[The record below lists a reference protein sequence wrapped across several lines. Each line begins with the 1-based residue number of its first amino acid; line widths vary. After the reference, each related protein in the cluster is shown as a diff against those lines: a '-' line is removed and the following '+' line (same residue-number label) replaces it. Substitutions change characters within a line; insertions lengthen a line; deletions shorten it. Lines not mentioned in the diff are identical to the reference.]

1 MGSNRFN
8 NNHSPLYTPRKKV
21 ERSFKNSTDEC
32 YYNLICG
39 VLEQAVLDWQAL
51 DYGRY
56 GVSRLNSEYI
66 YRAEVQSF
74 LQSEWF
80 DELLSFALP
89 QYTPQEIREVL
100 DVPES
105 ERRKMRERK
114 IHAKQNPSDSHG
126 VKNAPRGV

>member
-1 MGSNRFN
+1 MKMGSNRFN

-32 YYNLICG
+32 YYNLVCG

-51 DYGRY
+51 GYGREGY
-56 GVSRLNSEYI
+56 RRLNSEYI

-105 ERRKMRERK
+105 ERRKMRERQ
-114 IHAKQNPSDSHG
+114 IHAK
-126 VKNAPRGV
+126 

>member
-1 MGSNRFN
+1 MKTGSNRYHN
-8 NNHSPLYTPRKKV
+8 NRAPLYTPRKKV

-39 VLEQAVLDWQAL
+39 ILEQAVLDWLVL
-51 DYGRY
+51 DHGRY
-56 GVSRLNSEYI
+56 EFHRLNSEYV
-66 YRAEVQSF
+66 YKAEVQSF

-105 ERRKMRERK
+105 ERRKMSGRK
-114 IHAKQNPSDSHG
+114 IPAKQNQTRAD
-126 VKNAPRGV
+126 

>member
-1 MGSNRFN
+1 MASNKFN
-8 NNHSPLYTPRKKV
+8 NSHAPLYTPQKRV
-21 ERSFKNSTDEC
+21 ERSFKDPLDEC

-39 VLEQAVLDWQAL
+39 ILEQAVLDWQTL

-56 GVSRLNSEYI
+56 GVGRLNTEYI

-105 ERRKMRERK
+105 ERRKMRERQ
-114 IHAKQNPSDSHG
+114 IHAK
-126 VKNAPRGV
+126 

>member
-1 MGSNRFN
+1 MKTGSNRFH
-8 NNHSPLYTPRKKV
+8 NNHAPLYTPRKKV

-32 YYNLICG
+32 YHNLICG
-39 VLEQAVLDWQAL
+39 ILEQAVLDWLAL
-51 DYGRY
+51 DHGRY
-56 GVSRLNSEYI
+56 EFHRLNSEYI
-66 YRAEVQSF
+66 YKAEVQSF

-105 ERRKMRERK
+105 ERRKMSGRK
-114 IHAKQNPSDSHG
+114 ISAKQNQTRAD
-126 VKNAPRGV
+126 